1 VPAKLR
7 NCFSTS
13 SVDSSYTS
21 VVVPPSPGLMDF
33 PASNNLLISTLSSH
47 WFSSPK
53 GLSDNGERLISWF
66 LISMTFW
73 SGPLKAP
80 IPSGRPG
87 TLRPSFIGSPFLE
100 IILYENPSGRSKY
113 PFGSVFSGSFVVAF
127 DVFDDFRVHLD
138 SAKNPKETRAVC
150 VRKVLRFIIFGF
162 YFSYRSCNF
171 CCPEFY
177 F

>member
-1 VPAKLR
+1 
-7 NCFSTS
+7 
-13 SVDSSYTS
+13 
-21 VVVPPSPGLMDF
+21 
-33 PASNNLLISTLSSH
+33 ISTLSSH
-47 WFSSPK
+47 WFSSPR

-73 SGPLKAP
+73 SGPSKAP

-87 TLRPSFIGSPFLE
+87 TVRPPFIGSPRLKTL
-100 IILYENPSGRSKY
+100 LYETSSGRSKY
-113 PFGSVFSGSFVVAF
+113 PFRSGLGGRSVVAF

-150 VRKVLRFIIFGF
+150 VTKVLRFIIFGF